1 MKHLLLLSTL
11 FLTIFSCTV
20 NEKPEF
26 ISVKNIEVTE
36 STSKLITL
44 TADALFSNP
53 NDVSGEL
60 ETEGIIVSV
69 NGNEIAHVSS
79 EVFKVPAKKDFTV
92 PLTAKIPTDS
102 LFSNNNLGGLIGS
115 LFSKK
120 INVQYKGDIKYKV
133 FGFSH
138 TYAVDKTESIKLKL

>member
-1 MKHLLLLSTL
+1 MKHLLILSTL

-20 NEKPEF
+20 NKKPEF

-36 STSKLITL
+36 STSKLITV

-53 NDVSGEL
+53 NDVSGDI
-60 ETEGIIVSV
+60 ETEGMIVFV

-79 EVFKVPAKKDFTV
+79 DVFKVPAKKDFTI

-102 LFSNNNLGGLIGS
+102 LFSNNNLGGLLGS

-120 INVQYKGDIKYKV
+120 IKVQYKGDIKYKV

-138 TYAVDKTESIKLKL
+138 TYAVDKTEDVKLKF

>member
-1 MKHLLLLSTL
+1 MKQFLLLLTV
-11 FLTIFSCTV
+11 FLTVSNCKV

-44 TADALFSNP
+44 KAEALFNNP
-53 NDVSGEL
+53 NDVGGEL
-60 ETEGIIVSV
+60 ETEAIMVSV

-79 EVFKVPAKKDFTV
+79 EAFKVPAKKEFKV

-102 LFSNNNLGGLIGS
+102 LYSNNNLGGLIGS

-120 INVQYKGDIKYKV
+120 IKVQYKGDIKYKV

-138 TYAVDKTESIKLKL
+138 SYTVDKTETIKLKF